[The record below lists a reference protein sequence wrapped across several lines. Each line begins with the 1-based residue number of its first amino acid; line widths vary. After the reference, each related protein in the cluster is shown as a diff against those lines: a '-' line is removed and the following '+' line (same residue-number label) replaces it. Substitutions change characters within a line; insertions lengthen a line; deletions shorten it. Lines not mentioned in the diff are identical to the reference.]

1 MSTNAFP
8 RFFFNIVDGKDRM
21 PHLLIYRQDSEDA
34 PLVPH
39 AAGVPIENKQIGRLI
54 QGKTRQVFSAT
65 DMCQAVALAKKHTP
79 KGKVCLLSP
88 GAASFNLFKDYQ
100 DRGEQFKYWVKKL

>member
-39 AAGVPIENKQIGRLI
+39 AAGVPIKNKQIGRLI
-54 QGKTRQVFSAT
+54 H
-65 DMCQAVALAKKHTP
+65 DLAEYLP
-79 KGKVCLLSP
+79 
-88 GAASFNLFKDYQ
+88 
-100 DRGEQFKYWVKKL
+100 